1 MQEHIVVGKIAEKL
15 SGVAIERSDRA
26 IDAEKIIE
34 IEMRDDVD
42 GFEMTDAAADS
53 PATDIERPGD
63 LGPAK
68 DVRPDLP
75 GADAWACREY
85 YASKFAHV
93 DAGRAYPC
101 GVLSH
106 ICAKGSD
113 EDLGLMI
120 AEWIWLEE
128 TAQDYYKRGRCGG

>member
-1 MQEHIVVGKIAEKL
+1 MRSVSLGPVVAFGLILAAGCGP
-15 SGVAIERSDRA
+15 GVEEGSRSDN
-26 IDAEKIIE
+26 
-34 IEMRDDVD
+34 
-42 GFEMTDAAADS
+42 DAAADS
-53 PATDIERPGD
+53 RAADIERPTD
-63 LGPAK
+63 LGPTK
-68 DVRPDLP
+68 DLRPDLP

-120 AEWIWLEE
+120 IEWIWLEE
-128 TAQDYYKRGRCGG
+128 TAQDYFKRGRCGG